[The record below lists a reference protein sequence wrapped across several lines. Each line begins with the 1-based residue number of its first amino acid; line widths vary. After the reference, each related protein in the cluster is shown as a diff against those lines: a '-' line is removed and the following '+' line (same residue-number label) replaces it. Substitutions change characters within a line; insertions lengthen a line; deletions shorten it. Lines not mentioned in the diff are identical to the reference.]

1 MRSSHLLGNSRAG
14 LVSSTVLLRIEFTAT
29 DASTPMRALLPH
41 VSTLTSSAQTS
52 YPSLRRKRQ
61 SSYIPLRLLCR
72 QSGALPAFGDGKTS
86 YPSLCRKKQSLYIPF
101 FLLCRQRWALPAFGS
116 MQETLLRFPALVY
129 GRGGIFLLHFSSDRS
144 GRALPVI
151 LALWSPDFPH
161 DAAVGPHPATVRPG
175 RIVILPDSW
184 RNVKQVAIF
193 FYGGYNGDTI
203 C

>member
-1 MRSSHLLGNSRAG
+1 MRSSHLLGNSRAS

-101 FLLCRQRWALPAFGS
+101 FLLCRQSGALLAFLAQTGDIACS
-116 MQETLLRFPALVY
+116 LLTGIK

-161 DAAVGPHPATVRPG
+161 DAAVGLHPATVRPG
-175 RIVILPDSW
+175 RACIVPDS
-184 RNVKQVAIF
+184 RPNVKQVAIF
-193 FYGGYNGDTI
+193 F
-203 C
+203 

>member
-1 MRSSHLLGNSRAG
+1 MRSSHLLGNSRAS

-86 YPSLCRKKQSLYIPF
+86 YPSLCRKQQSSCIPF
-101 FLLCRQRWALPAFGS
+101 FLLCRQSGALPAFWS

-161 DAAVGPHPATVRPG
+161 DAAVGLHPATVRPG
-175 RIVILPDSW
+175 RACIVPDS
-184 RNVKQVAIF
+184 RPNVKQVAIF
-193 FYGGYNGDTI
+193 F
-203 C
+203 

>member
-72 QSGALPAFGDGKTS
+72 QSGALSVGGTGERFS
-86 YPSLCRKKQSLYIPF
+86 F
-101 FLLCRQRWALPAFGS
+101 FLLCRQSGALSVGGTGERFSFFLLCRQSGALLAFLAQTGDIACS
-116 MQETLLRFPALVY
+116 LLTGIK

-161 DAAVGPHPATVRPG
+161 DAAVGLHPATVRPG
-175 RIVILPDSW
+175 RACIVPDS
-184 RNVKQVAIF
+184 RPNVKQVAIF
-193 FYGGYNGDTI
+193 F
-203 C
+203 

>member
-101 FLLCRQRWALPAFGS
+101 FLLCRQSGALLAFLAQTGDIACS
-116 MQETLLRFPALVY
+116 LLTGIK

-161 DAAVGPHPATVRPG
+161 DAAVGLHPATVRPG
-175 RIVILPDSW
+175 RACIVPDS
-184 RNVKQVAIF
+184 RPNVKQVAIF
-193 FYGGYNGDTI
+193 F
-203 C
+203 

>member
-86 YPSLCRKKQSLYIPF
+86 YPSLCHKKQSLYIPF
-101 FLLCRQRWALPAFGS
+101 FLLCRQSRALPAFGS

-161 DAAVGPHPATVRPG
+161 DAAVGLHPATVRPG
-175 RIVILPDSW
+175 RACIVPDS
-184 RNVKQVAIF
+184 RPNVKQVAIF
-193 FYGGYNGDTI
+193 F
-203 C
+203 

>member
-1 MRSSHLLGNSRAG
+1 MRSSHLLGNSRAS

-86 YPSLCRKKQSLYIPF
+86 YPSLCHKKQSLYIPF
-101 FLLCRQRWALPAFGS
+101 FLLCRQSGALLAFWAQTGDIACS
-116 MQETLLRFPALVY
+116 LLTGIK

-161 DAAVGPHPATVRPG
+161 DAAVGLHPATVRPG
-175 RIVILPDSW
+175 RACIVPDS
-184 RNVKQVAIF
+184 RPNVKQVAIF
-193 FYGGYNGDTI
+193 F
-203 C
+203 

>member
-1 MRSSHLLGNSRAG
+1 MRSSHLLGNSRAS

-86 YPSLCRKKQSLYIPF
+86 YPSFCCKKQSLYIPF
-101 FLLCRQRWALPAFGS
+101 FLLCRQSRALPAFGS

-161 DAAVGPHPATVRPG
+161 DAAVGLHPATVRPG
-175 RIVILPDSW
+175 RACIVPDS
-184 RNVKQVAIF
+184 RPNVKQVAIF
-193 FYGGYNGDTI
+193 F
-203 C
+203 

>member
-61 SSYIPLRLLCR
+61 SSYIPLRLLCC

-101 FLLCRQRWALPAFGS
+101 FLLCRQSRGFAGFLEHAGNTPAVSCVGIWTRRYISVALFLRSLWAGVTRYPCPVEPGL
-116 MQETLLRFPALVY
+116 
-129 GRGGIFLLHFSSDRS
+129 SS
-144 GRALPVI
+144 
-151 LALWSPDFPH
+151 
-161 DAAVGPHPATVRPG
+161 
-175 RIVILPDSW
+175 
-184 RNVKQVAIF
+184 
-193 FYGGYNGDTI
+193 
-203 C
+203 